1 MTELHRLGIAEIR
14 AGLSKRDFSAQELVA
29 ALINQI
35 ERASS
40 LNAFTELLAD
50 SALTS
55 ARALDDDQSLL
66 KDAPLRGVPIAL
78 KDNILCLGS
87 RTTCASHIL
96 SNFQSPYDATVTEL
110 LKNAGALMLAKTNMD
125 EFAMGSSSEN
135 SRVGI
140 IRNPWN
146 LDRVPGGSSGGSAAA
161 TIAECIPG
169 ALGTDTGGSV
179 RQPASLC
186 GLYGIKPTYG
196 RVSRY
201 GVVAFASSL
210 DQVGCFAR
218 SAEDLALLTSVI
230 CAHDSRDSTSLNVP
244 GSMNVPGSPFSARPR
259 DSLKGLRIG
268 VPREYF
274 IEGLATEVE
283 SAVRTAIDQL
293 KHAGAEVVEIS
304 LPHTSHAVNVY
315 YVIAPAE
322 ASSNLARYDGIRYG
336 QRASGTKDLKELYYR
351 SRSEGF
357 GDEVKRRIMVGSF
370 VLSTGYYDAYY
381 LRAQK
386 VRALIKR
393 DFDEAFAGHCDL
405 IACPVSPTTAFRL
418 GEKVSD
424 PIAMYLNDVFTIP
437 VNLAGLPGMSVP
449 CGFDSAG
456 LPIGLQLIGKPWEEQ
471 TLFEVAG
478 TYEAQTPWAKRRPAA
493 QSSAS
498 NSRTTSSGAV
508 SSSRSV

>member
-14 AGLSKRDFSAQELVA
+14 TGLATRAFSAEEVVA
-29 ALINQI
+29 ALLAQI
-35 ERASS
+35 EQTSR
-40 LNAFTELLAD
+40 LNAFTEILTD
-50 SALTS
+50 SALKG
-55 ARALDDDQSLL
+55 ARALDENQSLL
-66 KDAPLRGVPIAL
+66 RDAPLRGVPIAL
-78 KDNILCLGS
+78 KDNILCLNS

-110 LKNAGALMLAKTNMD
+110 LKNAGAIILGKTNMD

-135 SRVGI
+135 SRIGI
-140 IRNPWN
+140 IRNPWD
-146 LDRVPGGSSGGSAAA
+146 LGRVPGGSSGGSAAA
-161 TIAECIPG
+161 TIAECVPG

-179 RQPASLC
+179 RQPASFC

-218 SAEDLALLTSVI
+218 SAEDLALLTSAI
-230 CAHDSRDSTSLNVP
+230 CAHDPRDST
-244 GSMNVPGSPFSARPR
+244 SMNVPGSPFTARPR
-259 DSLKGLRIG
+259 ESLKGLRVG

-274 IEGLATEVE
+274 IDGLAPEVE

-293 KHAGAEVVEIS
+293 KNAGAQLVEIS
-304 LPHTSHAVNVY
+304 LPHTTHAVNVY

-336 QRASGTKDLKELYYR
+336 QRASGAKDLKELYYR

-357 GDEVKRRIMVGSF
+357 GEEVKRRIMVGSF

-386 VRALIKR
+386 VRTLIKR
-393 DFDEAFAGHCDL
+393 DFDEAFGTQCDL
-405 IACPVSPTTAFRL
+405 IACPVSPTTAFAL
-418 GEKVSD
+418 GEKVAD
-424 PIAMYLNDVFTIP
+424 PISMYLNDVFTIP

-456 LPIGLQLIGKPWEEQ
+456 LPIGLQLIGKPWDEQ
-471 TLFEVAG
+471 TLFEVAA
-478 TYEAQTPWAKRRPAA
+478 TYEAHSSWASQRPTGYL
-493 QSSAS
+493 SAGHS
-498 NSRTTSSGAV
+498 ERGNVQAM